1 MKNRIFALSVIGF
14 CLVSAICVDAQQSG
28 KRSTRTGKRVNKPQ
42 PTVQQQSP
50 PQAKQSD
57 KNDKPT
63 SPDAGGVA
71 ASQSDKKYE
80 PDPQIAGIGII
91 FKRIVDR
98 LMKEDAIATGLRN
111 ILIEYLTAKGKYFDR
126 GAVGYG
132 TDIKCTFERMDQAQI
147 ATNWDSL
154 IVEKKSSEMEIK
166 GMDDG
171 PAIGIGGPLA
181 ELMLYGALRKS
192 FNDAIPVLKI
202 LKPAAKSKPFR

>member
-1 MKNRIFALSVIGF
+1 
-14 CLVSAICVDAQQSG
+14 
-28 KRSTRTGKRVNKPQ
+28 
-42 PTVQQQSP
+42 
-50 PQAKQSD
+50 
-57 KNDKPT
+57 
-63 SPDAGGVA
+63 VA
-71 ASQSDKKYE
+71 ASQSDKKDE
-80 PDPQIAGIGII
+80 PDPQLAGIGII

-111 ILIEYLTAKGKYFDR
+111 ILEEKSSSSDKKLRVITLKEAGDAEKEGVQVIFAIEYLTAKGKYFDR

-132 TDIKCTFERMDQAQI
+132 TDSKCTFERVDQAQL

-181 ELMLYGALRKS
+181 ELMLYGVLRKS
-192 FNDAIPVLKI
+192 FNDAIPVLKV
-202 LKPAAKSKPFR
+202 LKPAAKSKP